1 MTNPLTK
8 IRSFVEEVFLEL
20 KKSAWPTR
28 RELLDSTILV
38 IVTVLVLGLFV
49 AFADVVF
56 VRAIRLLIHSA

>member
-28 RELLDSTILV
+28 RELVDSTILV

-49 AFADVVF
+49 AFADVIF
-56 VRAIRLLIHSA
+56 VRAVRLLIHSA